1 MYSLLMTHQSRQ
13 CIQKPQKQSFEGEN
27 EQLRATSAAKIH
39 SEAAMTTTI
48 PWAHQEFISK
58 TTASPMAV
66 RRKATQCSF
75 DCCCST
81 GSTDLIAPAIPEHDS
96 HNSNHLLGAC
106 RRISFSSS
114 DFIQSTFP
122 TVIAFPFTALSSP
135 SPSASPASVAS
146 MLHHGRQKL
155 QKARYLPEPDDFP
168 DKGGFFDD
176 DDDGTS
182 IETPIDDQYIPRVF
196 AHRGML
202 DGLRRHFD
210 NSLRGPPSSSSSTDS
225 SSTQSWMY
233 GVTPVMRLLSL
244 RPPPRRHPISSLRC
258 CIDDTGERP
267 EKPFRS
273 RPLCLAKGQ
282 DETRVI

>member
-1 MYSLLMTHQSRQ
+1 MTHQSRQ
-13 CIQKPQKQSFEGEN
+13 CIQKSQKQSFEGEN
-27 EQLRATSAAKIH
+27 KQRRVTTATKFH
-39 SEAAMTTTI
+39 SETAMTTTI

-58 TTASPMAV
+58 TTVSPMAA
-66 RRKATQCSF
+66 RRKAAQCSF

-81 GSTDLIAPAIPEHDS
+81 GSADLIAPAIPEHDS

-122 TVIAFPFTALSSP
+122 TAIAFPFTAP
-135 SPSASPASVAS
+135 SPPSLSASPASVAS
-146 MLHHGRQKL
+146 VLHHGRQRL
-155 QKARYLPEPDDFP
+155 QKARYLPGPDDFP
-168 DKGGFFDD
+168 DNGEFFDD

-182 IETPIDDQYIPRVF
+182 IETPMDDRYIPRVF
-196 AHRGML
+196 VNRPIL
-202 DGLRRHFD
+202 DGSQRRFD
-210 NSLRGPPSSSSSTDS
+210 NSLRGPSSSSSSTDS